1 MEEQRPTEQTPRIE
15 PRELRA
21 KMEAGEDVLVVDVR
35 REETYAAG
43 HIPGAINIPLL
54 EMESRIEELPR
65 DREIA
70 LYCT

>member
-1 MEEQRPTEQTPRIE
+1 MEEQRTTEQVPRIE
-15 PRELRA
+15 PQELRA
-21 KMEAGEDVLVVDVR
+21 KMEAGDDVLVVDVR
-35 REETYAAG
+35 HEETYAAG

-54 EMESRIEELPR
+54 EIESRIEELPR